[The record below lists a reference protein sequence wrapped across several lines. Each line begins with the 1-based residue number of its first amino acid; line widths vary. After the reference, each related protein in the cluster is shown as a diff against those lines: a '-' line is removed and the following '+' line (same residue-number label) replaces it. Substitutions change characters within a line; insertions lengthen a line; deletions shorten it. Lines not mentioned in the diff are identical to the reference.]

1 MLAVAGRM
9 QESRHPWRRKYSGEK
24 GFMQVRRCAMVLVE
38 PRESIDFDLAELAL
52 GETGVRERIGWLALA
67 AHRDEEIPLDAAEVA
82 ALGALSPGH
91 WQPLDELSQRHSHAV
106 LEALLAKG
114 LLIAQEPVDESSRR
128 FAQAD
133 DAVRAV
139 HWRGLSAIAHR
150 HTRWRDVDTEEAERL
165 FSEASPQTFL
175 ERLGPALPV
184 VPERAPAASRLPL
197 EKTPPSPLD
206 ALMDRRVTCRNF
218 DQASL
223 SHDAF
228 SAVLYRTFG
237 ARAVS
242 DYAPGVQLLKK
253 GVPSAGGLHAVEA
266 YLLVQRVEGVPA
278 GLYHYHPIAHAL
290 EPLRELDADE
300 AASLARRF
308 VAAQAYYAAAPLQI
322 ALVSRFERNFW
333 KYRNH
338 AKAYRAVVLDAGHL
352 SQAMYLAVTELNLG
366 AFITAAVNE
375 VEIEQAFGLEPMAEG
390 PLAVCGF
397 GVRAEER
404 VTVEFDPAHRV
415 WP

>member
-1 MLAVAGRM
+1 
-9 QESRHPWRRKYSGEK
+9 
-24 GFMQVRRCAMVLVE
+24 MVLVE

-52 GETGVRERIGWLALA
+52 GETGVRERLGWLALA
-67 AHRDEEIPLDAAEVA
+67 AHCDEEISLDQAEVA

-91 WQPLDELSQRHSHAV
+91 WQSLDELSQRHPRAV

-114 LLIAQEPVDESSRR
+114 LLIAQEPADESSRR

-150 HTRWRDVDTEEAERL
+150 HTRWRDVDSEEVERL

-184 VPERAPAASRLPL
+184 VPERASAASRLSL
-197 EKTPPSPLD
+197 EEPSPSPLD
-206 ALMDRRVTCRNF
+206 ALMDRRVTCRNY
-218 DQASL
+218 DPAPL
-223 SHDAF
+223 SSDAF
-228 SAVLYRTFG
+228 SAVLYRAFG

-253 GVPSAGGLHAVEA
+253 GVPSAGGLHATEA
-266 YLLVQRVEGVPA
+266 YLLVQWVEGVPA
-278 GLYHYHPIAHAL
+278 GLYHYHPVAHAL
-290 EPLRELDADE
+290 EPLRELDAE
-300 AASLARRF
+300 TAASLARRF
-308 VAAQAYYAAAPLQI
+308 VASQAYYAGAPLQI

-338 AKAYRAVVLDAGHL
+338 AKAYRAVILDAGHL
-352 SQAMYLAVTELNLG
+352 SQAMYLAATELNLG
-366 AFITAAVNE
+366 AFITAAINE

-397 GVRAEER
+397 GVRAQER
-404 VTVEFDPAHRV
+404 VTVEFDPAHKV
-415 WP
+415 WDGA

>member
-1 MLAVAGRM
+1 
-9 QESRHPWRRKYSGEK
+9 
-24 GFMQVRRCAMVLVE
+24 MQVRRCAMVLVE

-52 GETGVRERIGWLALA
+52 GETGVRERLGWLALA
-67 AHRDEEIPLDAAEVA
+67 AHCDEEIPLDAAEVA
-82 ALGALSPGH
+82 ALGALSPGR
-91 WQPLDELSQRHSHAV
+91 WQSLDELSRRHSRTV

-114 LLIAQEPVDESSRR
+114 LLIAQEPVEESSRQ

-184 VPERAPAASRLPL
+184 VPERAAAAWRLPL
-197 EKTPPSPLD
+197 ERPSLSSLD
-206 ALMDRRVTCRNF
+206 ALMDRRVTCRNY
-218 DQASL
+218 DPAPL

-228 SAVLYRTFG
+228 SAVLYRAFG

-253 GVPSAGGLHAVEA
+253 GVPSAGGLHATEA

-278 GLYHYHPIAHAL
+278 GLHHYHPAAHAL
-290 EPLRELDADE
+290 EPLRELDAE
-300 AASLARRF
+300 TAASLARRF
-308 VAAQAYYAAAPLQI
+308 VAAQAYYAGAPLQI

-338 AKAYRAVVLDAGHL
+338 AKAYRAVILDAGHL
-352 SQAMYLAVTELNLG
+352 SQAMYLAATELNLG
-366 AFITAAVNE
+366 AFITAAINE

-397 GVRAEER
+397 GVRAQER
-404 VTVEFDPAHRV
+404 VTVEFDPAHKV
-415 WP
+415 WET

>member
-1 MLAVAGRM
+1 
-9 QESRHPWRRKYSGEK
+9 
-24 GFMQVRRCAMVLVE
+24 MVLVE
-38 PRESIDFDLAELAL
+38 PREIIEFELSQL
-52 GETGVRERIGWLALA
+52 LSGQTGVRERLGWLALA
-67 AHRDEEIPLDAAEVA
+67 AHCDEEIPLDTAEVT

-91 WQPLDELSQRHSHAV
+91 WQSLDELSQRHPRSV
-106 LEALLAKG
+106 LDALLAKG
-114 LLIAQEPVDESSRR
+114 LLIAQGPSDETSRR

-133 DAVRAV
+133 GAVRAM

-175 ERLGPALPV
+175 ERLGPAPPV
-184 VPERAPAASRLPL
+184 VSERAPSASRMPL
-197 EKTPPSPLD
+197 EKPSPSSLD
-206 ALMDRRVTCRNF
+206 VLMDRRVTCRNF
-218 DQASL
+218 DPAPL
-223 SHDAF
+223 SFDAF
-228 SAVLYRTFG
+228 SAVLYRAFG

-253 GVPSAGGLHAVEA
+253 RVPSAGGLHAVEA

-278 GLYHYHPIAHAL
+278 GLYHYHPVAHAL
-290 EPLRELDADE
+290 EPLRELDAE
-300 AASLARRF
+300 MAASLARRF

-322 ALVSRFERNFW
+322 ALVARFERNFW

-338 AKAYRAVVLDAGHL
+338 AKAYRAVILDAGHL
-352 SQAMYLAVTELNLG
+352 SQMLYMAATESNLG
-366 AFITAAVNE
+366 AFITAAINE

-397 GVRAEER
+397 GVRAQER
-404 VTVEFDPAHRV
+404 TTVEFDPAHRV

>member
-1 MLAVAGRM
+1 
-9 QESRHPWRRKYSGEK
+9 
-24 GFMQVRRCAMVLVE
+24 MVLVE

-52 GETGVRERIGWLALA
+52 GETGVRERLGWLALA
-67 AHRDEEIPLDAAEVA
+67 AHCDEEIPLDAAEVA

-91 WQPLDELSQRHSHAV
+91 WQSLDELSRRHSRTV

-114 LLIAQEPVDESSRR
+114 LLIAQEPADEALRR

-184 VPERAPAASRLPL
+184 VLERTPTASRLPL
-197 EKTPPSPLD
+197 EKPSPSSLD
-206 ALMDRRVTCRNF
+206 ALMDRRVTCRNY
-218 DQASL
+218 DAAPL
-223 SHDAF
+223 SFGAF
-228 SAVLYRTFG
+228 SAVLYRAFG

-253 GVPSAGGLHAVEA
+253 GVPSAGGLHAIEA
-266 YLLVQRVEGVPA
+266 YLLVQRVEGVPP
-278 GLYHYHPIAHAL
+278 GLYHYHPVAHAL
-290 EPLRELDADE
+290 EPLRELDAE
-300 AASLARRF
+300 TAASLARRF
-308 VAAQAYYAAAPLQI
+308 VAAQAYYAGAPLQI

-338 AKAYRAVVLDAGHL
+338 AKAYRAVILDAGHL
-352 SQAMYLAVTELNLG
+352 SQAMYLAATELNLG
-366 AFITAAVNE
+366 AFITAAINE
-375 VEIEQAFGLEPMAEG
+375 VEIEQAFDLEPMAEG
-390 PLAVCGF
+390 LLAVCGF
-397 GVRAEER
+397 GVRAQER
-404 VTVEFDPAHRV
+404 VTVEFDPTHKV
-415 WP
+415 WAT

>member
-1 MLAVAGRM
+1 MR
-9 QESRHPWRRKYSGEK
+9 
-24 GFMQVRRCAMVLVE
+24 VRRCAVVLVE
-38 PRESIDFDLAELAL
+38 PRESIDFDLVELAL
-52 GETGVRERIGWLALA
+52 GETGVRERLGWLALA
-67 AHRDEEIPLDAAEVA
+67 AHCDEEIPLDAAAVA

-91 WQPLDELSQRHSHAV
+91 WQSLDELSSRHPRAV

-114 LLIAQEPVDESSRR
+114 LLIVQAPADEISRQ

-133 DAVRAV
+133 EAVRAV
-139 HWRGLSAIAHR
+139 HWRGLSAVTHR
-150 HTRWRDVDTEEAERL
+150 HARWRGVDSEAVERL

-175 ERLGPALPV
+175 ERLGPAPPV
-184 VPERAPAASRLPL
+184 VGERAPAASRLPL
-197 EKTPPSPLD
+197 EKPSPSPLD
-206 ALMDRRVTCRNF
+206 ALMDRRVTCRNY
-218 DQASL
+218 DPAPL
-223 SHDAF
+223 SFDAF
-228 SAVLYRTFG
+228 SAVLYRAFG

-266 YLLVQRVEGVPA
+266 YLLVQRVEGIAP
-278 GLYHYHPIAHAL
+278 GLYHYHPVEHAL
-290 EPLRELDADE
+290 EPLRALDADE
-300 AASLARRF
+300 AAKLARRF

-322 ALVSRFERNFW
+322 ALVARFERNFW

-338 AKAYRAVVLDAGHL
+338 AKAYRAVILDAGHL
-352 SQAMYLAVTELNLG
+352 SQAIYLGATEMNLG
-366 AFITAAVNE
+366 AFITAAINE

-397 GVRAEER
+397 GVRAVTR
-404 VTVEFDPAHRV
+404 ATVEFDPAHRV

>member
-1 MLAVAGRM
+1 
-9 QESRHPWRRKYSGEK
+9 
-24 GFMQVRRCAMVLVE
+24 MQVRRCVMVLVE
-38 PRESIDFDLAELAL
+38 PRESIDFDLAELVL
-52 GETGVRERIGWLALA
+52 GETGVRERLGWLALA

-91 WQPLDELSQRHSHAV
+91 WQPLDELSQRHPRAV

-114 LLIAQEPVDESSRR
+114 LLIAQEPADESSRR

-133 DAVRAV
+133 EAVRVV

-150 HTRWRDVDTEEAERL
+150 HTRWRDVDSEEVERL
-165 FSEASPQTFL
+165 FEEASPQTFL

-184 VPERAPAASRLPL
+184 VPERAPTASRLPL
-197 EKTPPSPLD
+197 EKPSPSPLD
-206 ALMDRRVTCRNF
+206 ALMDRRVTCRNYDPAPLSF
-218 DQASL
+218 DAL
-223 SHDAF
+223 
-228 SAVLYRTFG
+228 SAVLYRAFG

-253 GVPSAGGLHAVEA
+253 GVPSAGGLHATEA

-278 GLYHYHPIAHAL
+278 GLYHYHPVAHAL
-290 EPLRELDADE
+290 EPLLELDAE
-300 AASLARRF
+300 TTASLARRF
-308 VAAQAYYAAAPLQI
+308 VAAQAYYAGAPLQV

-338 AKAYRAVVLDAGHL
+338 AKAYRAVILDAGHL
-352 SQAMYLAVTELNLG
+352 SQAMYLAATELNLG
-366 AFITAAVNE
+366 AFITAAINE

-397 GVRAEER
+397 GVRARER
-404 VTVEFDPAHRV
+404 VTVEFDPVHKV
-415 WP
+415 WGDA

>member
-1 MLAVAGRM
+1 
-9 QESRHPWRRKYSGEK
+9 
-24 GFMQVRRCAMVLVE
+24 MQVRRCAMVLVE

-52 GETGVRERIGWLALA
+52 GETGVRERLGWLALA
-67 AHRDEEIPLDAAEVA
+67 AHCDEEIPLDAAEVA

-91 WQPLDELSQRHSHAV
+91 WQSLDELSQRHSRAV

-114 LLIAQEPVDESSRR
+114 LLIAQEPVDESSRQ

-184 VPERAPAASRLPL
+184 VLERTAAAWRLPL
-197 EKTPPSPLD
+197 EKPSLSSLD
-206 ALMDRRVTCRNF
+206 ALMDRRVTCRNYVP
-218 DQASL
+218 APL
-223 SHDAF
+223 SFDAF
-228 SAVLYRTFG
+228 SAVLYRAFG

-242 DYAPGVQLLKK
+242 DYAPSVQLLKK
-253 GVPSAGGLHAVEA
+253 GVPSAGGLHATEA

-278 GLYHYHPIAHAL
+278 GLYHYHPAAHAL
-290 EPLRELDADE
+290 EPLRELDAE
-300 AASLARRF
+300 TAASLARSF
-308 VAAQAYYAAAPLQI
+308 VAAQAYYAGAPLQI
-322 ALVSRFERNFW
+322 VLVSRFERNFW

-338 AKAYRAVVLDAGHL
+338 AKAYRAVILDAGHL
-352 SQAMYLAVTELNLG
+352 SQAMYLAATEMNLG
-366 AFITAAVNE
+366 AFITAAINE

-397 GVRAEER
+397 GVRAQER
-404 VTVEFDPAHRV
+404 VTVEFDPTHKV
-415 WP
+415 WET

>member
-1 MLAVAGRM
+1 
-9 QESRHPWRRKYSGEK
+9 
-24 GFMQVRRCAMVLVE
+24 
-38 PRESIDFDLAELAL
+38 
-52 GETGVRERIGWLALA
+52 
-67 AHRDEEIPLDAAEVA
+67 
-82 ALGALSPGH
+82 LGALSPGH
-91 WQPLDELSQRHSHAV
+91 WQSLDELSQRHPRSV
-106 LEALLAKG
+106 LDALLAKG
-114 LLIAQEPVDESSRR
+114 LLIAQGPSDETSRR

-133 DAVRAV
+133 GAVRAM

-175 ERLGPALPV
+175 ERLGPAPPV
-184 VPERAPAASRLPL
+184 VSERAPSASRMPL
-197 EKTPPSPLD
+197 EKPSPSSLD
-206 ALMDRRVTCRNF
+206 VLMDRRVTCRNF
-218 DQASL
+218 DPAPL
-223 SHDAF
+223 SFDAF
-228 SAVLYRTFG
+228 SAVLYRAFG

-278 GLYHYHPIAHAL
+278 GLYHYHPVAHAL
-290 EPLRELDADE
+290 EPLRELDAE
-300 AASLARRF
+300 MAASLARRF

-322 ALVSRFERNFW
+322 ALVARFERNFW

-338 AKAYRAVVLDAGHL
+338 AKAYRAVILDAGHL
-352 SQAMYLAVTELNLG
+352 SQMLYMAATESNLG
-366 AFITAAVNE
+366 AFITAAINE

-397 GVRAEER
+397 GVRAQER
-404 VTVEFDPAHRV
+404 TTVEFDPAHRV